1 MVISENYNFVALKYK
16 ALRTI
21 IAMITE
27 EKATKLF
34 CMTDDFCKE
43 FALFYKKCM
52 VENKKKNYDNKPGR
66 MNDAKI
72 VLIHHFVL
80 FPMVSLQIRC
90 LLSLHIVSLARNPP
104 LM

>member
-1 MVISENYNFVALKYK
+1 
-16 ALRTI
+16 
-21 IAMITE
+21 MITE

-66 MNDAKI
+66 MNDEKI

-80 FPMVSLQIRC
+80 FQWFHCKYVVCYHCILFLWQETR
-90 LLSLHIVSLARNPP
+90 H
-104 LM
+104 